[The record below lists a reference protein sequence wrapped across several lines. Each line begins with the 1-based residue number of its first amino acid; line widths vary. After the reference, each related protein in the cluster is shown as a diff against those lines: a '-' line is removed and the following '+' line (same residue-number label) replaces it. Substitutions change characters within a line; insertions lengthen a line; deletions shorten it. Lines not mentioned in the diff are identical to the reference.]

1 MPYGYMGKIAR
12 INLTNLKV
20 VIEELNEEFFKKYLG
35 GRNIAS
41 YYMLKEISPNADP
54 LGPENKLIITTSVLT
69 GTMIPGSARHTMA
82 AKSPLSGGFGESEAG
97 GFWGP
102 ELKFA
107 GYDGLIIE
115 GKSVKPTYI
124 YINDNDI
131 NIKSALHLW
140 GKETG
145 EVQDIIRK
153 ENNNKK
159 IRVLQTG
166 VAGENLV
173 RYAAVT
179 NELNHWCG
187 RCGLGAVMGSK
198 NLRAIAVRG
207 TKKVKIKNKNNVLEF
222 CKWFSSNIK
231 NNIGLSYKAKYGTAS
246 SVVAL
251 DAVGLLPTNNFRNGS
266 FKYAESIGGEKLFE
280 ELLIKRGSCFACP
293 IRCKRVVGYKDDNIL
308 VEEKYGGPEYESI
321 GSLGSSC
328 GIKDLK
334 TICKANELCARYGL
348 DTISTGMTLSFAME
362 CYKKGLISKLDTDGI
377 ELEFGNDNALLQM
390 IEKIAKREGFGNIL
404 AEGSY
409 RASEIIGKGAK
420 KYSMTV
426 KKQEFPA
433 HEPRGK
439 WGVALGYAVSPTGA
453 DHLVAAHDPWFETE
467 PDKDNDLTYMDISP
481 MYYFGIRKPIKSK
494 SLSPEKIRLF
504 VHLQYLWSLYNV
516 LDLCIFI
523 GVPEFRMT
531 SIDQIRELVN
541 NVCGWD
547 LSLWE
552 LIKIAEKG
560 IHMARM
566 FNYKNNILSDKDNLP
581 ERMFEPLESGVQIG
595 AKINRDEFEE
605 SLKTYYE
612 MMGWNKKGIPTLGKL
627 SELGIEDLA
636 I

>member
-82 AKSPLSGGFGESEAG
+82 AKSPLSDGFGESEAG

-328 GIKDLK
+328 AIKDLK

-481 MYYFGIRKPIKSK
+481 MYYFGIRKPIESK
-494 SLSPEKIRLF
+494 SLSPEKIRLY

>member
-82 AKSPLSGGFGESEAG
+82 AKSPLSDGFGESEAG

-231 NNIGLSYKAKYGTAS
+231 NNMGLSYKAKYGTAS

-328 GIKDLK
+328 AIKDLK

-467 PDKDNDLTYMDISP
+467 PNKDNDLTYMDISP
-481 MYYFGIRKPIKSK
+481 MYYFGIRKPIESK
-494 SLSPEKIRLF
+494 SLSPEKIRLY